1 MYILYFRHSCGKFCS
16 FYAGAPAEEGELN
29 FQRLFLTLSGR
40 ISRQTFWTG
49 FSMLIAAQIIITII
63 MQIIGLADISTDG
76 SLTMGFWIS
85 QVALFLIF
93 LWPMICVSTKRYHD
107 IGKSG
112 WRQLI
117 LLIPIVGLAWFIIE
131 VGLLKGTPGRN
142 RFGANPLSKTSLFS

>member
-1 MYILYFRHSCGKFCS
+1 MYILYFRHSCGKFGS

-40 ISRQTFWTG
+40 ISRQAFWTG
-49 FSMLIAAQIIITII
+49 FSMLIVVQIIL
-63 MQIIGLADISTDG
+63 QIIGLADISTNG
-76 SLTMGFWIS
+76 SLAMGFWIS

-112 WRQLI
+112 WWQLI

-131 VGLLKGTPGRN
+131 VGSLKGTPGRN